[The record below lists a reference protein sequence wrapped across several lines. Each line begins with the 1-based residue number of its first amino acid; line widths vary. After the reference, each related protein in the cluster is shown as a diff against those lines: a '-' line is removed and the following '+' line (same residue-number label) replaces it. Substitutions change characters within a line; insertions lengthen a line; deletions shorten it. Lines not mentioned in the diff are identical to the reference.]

1 MERSSSYVARL
12 YWRNPSLGLLGDSG
26 PLFKDF
32 QLLLRDFKLG
42 STSRSISSGTQDS
55 LFFSFKLLVFA
66 GKFEDRSPGQ
76 QQEQHERAD
85 QARIMRTTD
94 DRPVGLNC
102 ILTRDCVI
110 GLKKLGGQLTLEVL
124 CF

>member
-1 MERSSSYVARL
+1 MEQSSSYVARL

-32 QLLLRDFKLG
+32 QARQYQQKRQFG
-42 STSRSISSGTQDS
+42 RPRRPFSS
-55 LFFSFKLLVFA
+55 FNLLVFA

-102 ILTRDCVI
+102 ILTRGCLI
-110 GLKKLGGQLTLEVL
+110 GLMKLGGQLTLKVL